1 MKKAILIAAG
11 TVTGLGAVLSIT
23 PPALSSSVGTVGVGG
38 GIALG
43 GGTSAPT
50 ATPATPATTPATT
63 PAATPTK
70 SATTTA
76 TAKPTSTPTKNSTT
90 TTTTTTT
97 TTATA
102 TAKPSASATASAT
115 ATPTQTA
122 TPTPTKTA
130 TGFSGTVNG
139 DSYNARNY
147 GTVSVSATFADGKIA
162 SVSASQSPRSWSQ
175 NSLSV
180 LLPYVNGGK
189 ITVEQ
194 VKQYSAAQLPCATSN
209 RCNSQASYTAEA
221 FWASLKS
228 AITKAGL

>member
-43 GGTSAPT
+43 GGTSTPT
-50 ATPATPATTPATT
+50 ATPATPATPTTT

-70 SATTTA
+70 SATA

-90 TTTTTTT
+90 TTTA
-97 TTATA
+97 TATT

-115 ATPTQTA
+115 ATPTQTQTA

-130 TGFSGTVNG
+130 AGFSGTVNG